1 MMLAMNDTRR
11 QQCVRL
17 PAEVTSFVG
26 RRHEVAEVKRLLSAS
41 RAVTLTGVGGVGKTR
56 LALRVG
62 LDMARDF
69 RGGVWFVELG
79 ALESPDMLAQVVI
92 EALEIRQQNA
102 RSPLRVLTD
111 FLADK
116 NALII
121 LDNCEHLVRESAV
134 LAEALLRAAPDLRI
148 LATSREALG
157 FVGERILPVPTLP
170 MPGSDG
176 AELPIESLAR
186 TDAVRLF
193 TERAMAVLPSFQ
205 LTEDNRDIV
214 LQICHRLD
222 GLPLGI
228 ELAAVRLR
236 ALSLRQLLDRLDD
249 RFRLLTAGSPAEPP
263 RHQTLRALID
273 WSYALC
279 SEKERLLW
287 ARASVFAGGLDLEGA
302 EAVCSGDGIDREEVL
317 DLVCALV
324 SKSILIRE
332 EHGSRVRYRLLE
344 IIRQYGLERLADHGE
359 QGELQRRHR
368 DYYRELAAE
377 ARDHLFGPSQVAW
390 FTRLRHEHANLHSA
404 LERCLCD
411 PDEAGACLE
420 MATDLLYHW
429 ITGYYLGEGRRWLDR
444 ALAAGAGTPET
455 RARALWAGSWLAI
468 IQADVPAAAEMLKES
483 QSLGERLGLEDV
495 LGYVALYSGMIAMCE
510 GDTDG
515 AIELYEHALARHR
528 AMGDPV
534 GTTLALI
541 RLSLAHSFR
550 GDSGR
555 AIAMGDECLAVA
567 DAHGEGWHKAY
578 MMMALGVDVWR
589 QGDLA
594 RAAALE
600 AESLTFNRALG
611 DPLGVGVNLEVL
623 AWIATTERDHRRA
636 ARLYGILRTIWQMI
650 GAPLSGFGHLAR
662 YHEQCERLTREALGR
677 SAFETA
683 FEEGVRLSFD
693 EALDYALQRDERV
706 GERST
711 GGGGERPAAKGTG
724 PLTRRETEIA
734 RLVAQGL
741 TNKEIATTLVIS
753 QRTAESHIEH
763 IMGKLGFHSRAQV
776 AVWVNEHD
784 G

>member
-1 MMLAMNDTRR
+1 MNDTRR

-69 RGGVWFVELG
+69 RSGVWFVELG
-79 ALESPDMLAQVVI
+79 GLESPDMLAQVVI
-92 EALEIRQQNA
+92 EALEIRHQSA
-102 RSPLRVLTD
+102 GSPLRVLTD

-116 NALII
+116 SALII

-157 FVGERILPVPTLP
+157 FAGERILPVPTLP
-170 MPGSDG
+170 MPGADG

-186 TDAVRLF
+186 SDAVRLF

-214 LQICHRLD
+214 LQICRRLD

-279 SEKERLLW
+279 SEKERMLW

-344 IIRQYGLERLADHGE
+344 IIRQYGLERLSAQGE
-359 QGELQRRHR
+359 QGELQRRHC

-377 ARDHLFGPSQVAW
+377 ARGQLFGPSQVAW
-390 FTRLRHEHANLHSA
+390 FTRLRHEHANLHSV
-404 LERCLCD
+404 LERCLAD

-429 ITGYYLGEGRRWLDR
+429 ITGFYLGEGRRWLDR
-444 ALAAGAGTPET
+444 ALSSGAGSPET

-483 QSLGERLGLEDV
+483 QNLGERLGLEDV

-515 AIELYEHALARHR
+515 AIELYEQALARHR
-528 AMGDPV
+528 ALGDPV

-550 GDSGR
+550 GDSTR

-567 DAHGEGWHKAY
+567 DAYGEGWHKAY

-677 SAFETA
+677 SPFEAA
-683 FEEGVRLSFD
+683 FEEGARLSYD

-711 GGGGERPAAKGTG
+711 GGGERPAAKGTG

-741 TNKEIATTLVIS
+741 TNKEIATALVIS

-763 IMGKLGFHSRAQV
+763 IMSKLGFHSRAQV